1 MARHNQRIRVNHSE
15 PLVAIQAKGTRVTG
29 RPFYSEKLNRIS
41 CAAPIFLIA
50 AYRSLLADGI
60 ISLKQCFNS
69 DLFWLVT
76 SQEAVV
82 LHLVLMDLEDW
93 VPRSVAMILVPM
105 AAVMVV
111 YLCNRQ
117 TLEQK
122 QRGWL
127 PTAIRSF
134 SS

>member
-1 MARHNQRIRVNHSE
+1 LRRRS
-15 PLVAIQAKGTRVTG
+15 
-29 RPFYSEKLNRIS
+29 FSS
-41 CAAPIFLIA
+41 
-50 AYRSLLADGI
+50 RSLG
-60 ISLKQCFNS
+60 STSTVTFENNQLKQRFNS

-82 LHLVLMDLEDW
+82 LHLVLMDLEDS
-93 VPRSVAMILVPM
+93 VPRSVAMVLVPV

-111 YLCNRQ
+111 YLCNPQ
-117 TLEQK
+117 TPEQK

-127 PTAIRSF
+127 PTAIRFF

>member
-1 MARHNQRIRVNHSE
+1 
-15 PLVAIQAKGTRVTG
+15 
-29 RPFYSEKLNRIS
+29 
-41 CAAPIFLIA
+41 
-50 AYRSLLADGI
+50 
-60 ISLKQCFNS
+60 
-69 DLFWLVT
+69 VT

-127 PTAIRSF
+127 PTAIRFF